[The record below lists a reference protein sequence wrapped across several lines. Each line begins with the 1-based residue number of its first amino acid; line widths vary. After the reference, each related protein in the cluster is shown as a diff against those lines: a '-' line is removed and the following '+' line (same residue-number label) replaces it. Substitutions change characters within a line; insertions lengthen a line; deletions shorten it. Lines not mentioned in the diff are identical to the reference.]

1 MAKKKAKKIGLF
13 DGLMML
19 MALVGLVLAV
29 VGICIPFFQLNAL
42 GESEGLGLFAEGLA
56 EGSDFPVATVQA
68 FAIVSLVLTALAAV
82 LVVLGKLGVIRFK
95 GLFKLLLAIATIVIA
110 ALVITFAATYAAQYD
125 PTSIGEGAGGILGG
139 ILGGIADAA
148 DVSFVAATGAYLV
161 MAGGVVAGVALLVS
175 KLK

>member
-1 MAKKKAKKIGLF
+1 MAKKKNKIGLF
-13 DGLMML
+13 DLLMML

-29 VGICIPFFQLNAL
+29 VGICIPFFRLNVL
-42 GESEGLGLFAEGLA
+42 GQSEGIKLFAEGLA
-56 EGSDFPVATVQA
+56 DGDFPIATVQA
-68 FAIVSLVLTALAAV
+68 FAIVSLVLTALATA
-82 LVVLGKLGVIRFK
+82 LVILGKLGVLRFK
-95 GLFKLLLAIATIVIA
+95 GLIKLLFAIVVIVIA